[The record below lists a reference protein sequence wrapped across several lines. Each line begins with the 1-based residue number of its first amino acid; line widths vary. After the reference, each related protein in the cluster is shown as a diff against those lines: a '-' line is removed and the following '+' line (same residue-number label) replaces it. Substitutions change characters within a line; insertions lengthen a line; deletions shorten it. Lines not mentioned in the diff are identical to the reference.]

1 MKADDLYGLAL
12 DRFVDERGSLAR
24 SLRSDGRRDEAAEVA
39 ALRKPSV
46 AAWAVNQLVRTQKR
60 AVTALFKHGDALRDA
75 QSQVLAGTSGAAE
88 LRAAGERE
96 REAVSALVD
105 KARGLLSGDGHELGA
120 ATLERVSE
128 TLHAAAL
135 DDDARQQVQAGTLV
149 RELRHVGLGG
159 GAVAESTAAAA
170 PSKPR
175 PRDDAA
181 KQELAQRERARKEA
195 KSAEADARREDDRAQ
210 RALKVAREG
219 HERAKQA
226 LDQAGAKLQQAKQQ
240 AKSASS
246 RHAAAVKALEALED

>member
-1 MKADDLYGLAL
+1 VKADDLYGLAL
-12 DRFVDERGSLAR
+12 DRFIGERDAQVR
-24 SLRSDGRRDEAAEVA
+24 SLRSDGRRDEASEVA

-46 AAWAVNQLVRTQKR
+46 AAWAINQLVRTQKR
-60 AVTALFKHGDALRDA
+60 AVTALFKHGDALRDV
-75 QSQVLAGTSGAAE
+75 QSQVLAGTGGAAE

-96 REAVSALVD
+96 REAVNALVD

-135 DDDARQQVQAGTLV
+135 DDDAREQVQAGTLV

-159 GAVAESTAAAA
+159 GAAPQSTAA
-170 PSKPR
+170 PPRSKPR

-181 KQELAQRERARKEA
+181 KQELVERERARKQA

-210 RALKVAREG
+210 RALKVAHDRYD
-219 HERAKQA
+219 RAKQA
-226 LDQAGAKLQQAKQQ
+226 LDEAGAKLGEAEQQAR
-240 AKSASS
+240 AASS
-246 RHAAAVKALEALED
+246 GHAAAIKQLEALEA

>member
-1 MKADDLYGLAL
+1 MEPDDLYGLPL
-12 DRFVDERGSLAR
+12 DRFIAERGALAR

-60 AVTALFKHGDALRDA
+60 AVSALFKHGDALRDV
-75 QSQVLAGTSGAAE
+75 QSQVLAGSSGAAE

-96 REAVSALVD
+96 REAVGALVE

-135 DDDARQQVQAGTLV
+135 DDDAREQVQAGTLV
-149 RELRHVGLGG
+149 RELRHVGLGDG
-159 GAVAESTAAAA
+159 AAAQSSA
-170 PSKPR
+170 ATARSKPR

-181 KQELAQRERARKEA
+181 EQELVKRERARKQA
-195 KSAEADARREDDRAQ
+195 RSAEADARREDDRAQ
-210 RALKVAREG
+210 RALKVARERYD
-219 HERAKQA
+219 RAKQA
-226 LDQAGAKLQQAKQQ
+226 LDEAGAQLQEAEQQAKT
-240 AKSASS
+240 ASS
-246 RHAAAVKALEALED
+246 GHAAAIKQLEALEG